1 MGDSMSLLKSIAK
14 LLGLYA
20 LMTGGVLAATALVV
34 YILFSSEHFIEMLRL
49 ALIIEAVV
57 LMMFGIVSIL
67 HFSEYSYLRQ
77 ASINPPM
84 AREVLKHHGER
95 VHKQREFGLLLAL
108 LGLTLFLI
116 ALFI

>member
-1 MGDSMSLLKSIAK
+1 MSLLKSIAK

-20 LMTGGVLAATALVV
+20 LMTGGVSGATTLVV
-34 YILFSSEHFIEMLRL
+34 YILFKNSRFIEMLRL

-57 LMMFGIVSIL
+57 LMMFGVASIL

-84 AREVLKHHGER
+84 AREALKHHGER
-95 VHKQREFGLLLAL
+95 SHKQRKFGMLLAL